1 VYYLGDNITD
11 SWLIVEANFPDLSP
25 RSIIRDFVKPVI
37 DECGNS
43 LSTFHFFFEPHLL
56 LRMKADKNSLV
67 ERIKPYA
74 DRKLADLHVS
84 NPSVRIDDGYTEEP
98 DYRDGWEIA
107 KRMFE
112 FGSKA
117 AILKAES
124 EGGHVQL
131 GPQFNEGK
139 FIHLLL
145 NQWGH
150 SRSQEAHF
158 HLKTV
163 GERLALIH
171 SGSSVE
177 SAKTKLP
184 QILRELENDFFP
196 RIDDMVRRI
205 MAQP

>member
-1 VYYLGDNITD
+1 MTD
-11 SWLIVEANFPDLSP
+11 SWLIVEANFPDLNP

-37 DECGNS
+37 DESETS

-67 ERIKPYA
+67 GKIKPYV

-124 EGGHVQL
+124 EGGHVKL
-131 GPQFNEGK
+131 GSQFNEGK

-145 NQWGH
+145 NQWGY

-158 HLKTV
+158 HLKAV

-177 SAKTKLP
+177 LAKTKLP